1 MKLIRLGR
9 SLLVTLV
16 VVAMV
21 GLAGPALAFERDV
34 HTDPGAE
41 STSPVG
47 LDLLVLRPL
56 GLFGTLTGTV
66 LFLAPVLPLT
76 LITRPS
82 EIGAPFET
90 MVVNPARYVVADPL
104 GQH

>member
-1 MKLIRLGR
+1 MELLRIGR
-9 SLLVTLV
+9 RAIATLV
-16 VVAMV
+16 VVSMV
-21 GLAGPALAFERDV
+21 GLAGNAFAFERDV

-41 STSPVG
+41 KSCPVT

-56 GLFGTLTGTV
+56 GIVGTLTGTA

-76 LITRPS
+76 LITRP
-82 EIGAPFET
+82 GDLGKPFSA
-90 MVVNPARYVVADPL
+90 MVVRPASYVLADPL